1 MTDNDIDERYEI
13 LYEQWYEEGQPMGSF
28 QMFIF
33 AEWEKTLSKVKSLRE
48 KLELYKT
55 RYLKMTEGMD
65 WQEENEMW
73 RNEK

>member
-1 MTDNDIDERYEI
+1 MTDIDERYEI
-13 LYEQWYEEGQPMGSF
+13 LYEQWQVAGEPMGSF

-33 AEWEKTLSKVKSLRE
+33 VEYENTLAQVKWLRKE
-48 KLELYKT
+48 LDLYKT

-73 RNEK
+73 GNKE